1 MSVFKSLHKC
11 IIYTFCPFKNVT
23 YIYKTIQYLNAAHL
37 FFSAWSQHKCLR
49 KTNFYTSNSIRIHV
63 YICPRA
69 FSEPNVNSVSWFGR
83 LREQPLPKSQTLL
96 QFNTSNVTRLEH
108 VLRKLV
114 NYLEKSEII
123 NHPAI
128 PN

>member
-1 MSVFKSLHKC
+1 M
-11 IIYTFCPFKNVT
+11 CPFSSLCTNVSFT
-23 YIYKTIQYLNAAHL
+23 FFVLLRMSHIYKN
-37 FFSAWSQHKCLR
+37 
-49 KTNFYTSNSIRIHV
+49 NSILKCSPPFLLSLV
-63 YICPRA
+63 PTQMSEKNQFLYFKFNKNSCYICPRA

>member
-1 MSVFKSLHKC
+1 M
-11 IIYTFCPFKNVT
+11 
-23 YIYKTIQYLNAAHL
+23 
-37 FFSAWSQHKCLR
+37 
-49 KTNFYTSNSIRIHV
+49 
-63 YICPRA
+63 
-69 FSEPNVNSVSWFGR
+69 NSVSWFGR